1 MTVAVAFTLAMY
13 GPPGAGLKL
22 LLRCWRF
29 AVSSFP
35 AAALTMSQSIN
46 VWLLWQHYSRAA
58 LDPQESAAPISSPFP
73 KPLRG
78 RGQQKGASSGHS
90 FRRDPHRL
98 NPTRV
103 GNGRFAISQK
113 TTDRRCVRCIVIV
126 LPQAGHVHT
135 LLVMSPQWCCGV
147 VSGHV
152 GAG

>member
-1 MTVAVAFTLAMY
+1 MLGYFGSITV
-13 GPPGAGLKL
+13 GPLSIPKRVRPRSHPRSPSPSEVGAK
-22 LLRCWRF
+22 
-29 AVSSFP
+29 
-35 AAALTMSQSIN
+35 
-46 VWLLWQHYSRAA
+46 
-58 LDPQESAAPISSPFP
+58 
-73 KPLRG
+73 K
-78 RGQQKGASSGHS
+78 KGASSGHS
-90 FRRDPHRL
+90 FRRDPRRL

-126 LPQAGHVHT
+126 LLRAGHVHT